1 MADCRRVL
9 ETMVI
14 TPQRIVISGYYG
26 YNNSGDEA
34 VLQSIL
40 TALQEQAE
48 VAGLLL
54 QPVVLSI
61 DPEWTMS
68 TYGVE
73 AVHRMKLGEV
83 RRAIKNSCGLISGG
97 GSLLQDATSSKTIPY
112 YLGVIKLA
120 QWMRKPTFIYSQGV
134 GPVSRGIFHPMI
146 KSVFNQCAYISV
158 RDQESSELLQQM
170 GLQGSKIDVVPD
182 PVMGLQLKN
191 GRKQSNADVQND
203 VDGMNIEK
211 LPVVGISIR
220 YWEKDQKELVK
231 IVEGLQQVM
240 ERQPLHIR
248 FLPFHLPSDVE
259 ASEFMMKLLGDV
271 TATGSR
277 VSICPDIVL
286 PQDMLEEISKCQIV
300 IGMRLHSLIYA
311 ANVQVPMIG
320 VSYDPKIDHFLQRLK
335 LQPVGDTSSL
345 DANKLAAALEQL
357 LSNEEAWREVH
368 AVQINQLKQ
377 EASTPAE
384 RIVEYIASKVII

>member
-1 MADCRRVL
+1 
-9 ETMVI
+9 MVT

-83 RRAIKNSCGLISGG
+83 RQAIKNSCGLISGG
-97 GSLLQDATSSKTIPY
+97 GSLLQDATGSKTIPY

-134 GPVSRGIFHPMI
+134 GPVSRGMFHPMI

-158 RDQESSELLQQM
+158 RDHESSELLQQM
-170 GLQGSKIDVVPD
+170 GVQGSIIDVVPD
-182 PVMGLQLKN
+182 PVMGLQLRN
-191 GRKQSNADVQND
+191 DRMLSNTDVQND
-203 VDGMNIEK
+203 VDAMNHEE
-211 LPVVGISIR
+211 LPIIGISIR
-220 YWEKDQKELVK
+220 YWEKDRKELVK

-240 ERQPLHIR
+240 TRQPLHVR

-259 ASEFMMKLLGDV
+259 ASQFMIDLLGDV
-271 TATGSR
+271 ASKGSR
-277 VSICPDIVL
+277 VSLCSDIVL
-286 PQDMLEEISKCQIV
+286 PQDMLEEISKCQII

-320 VSYDPKIDHFLQRLK
+320 ISYDPKIDHFLQRLE

-345 DANKLAAALEQL
+345 DADKLASALEQL
-357 LSNEEAWREVH
+357 LFHEEAWREVH
-368 AVQINQLKQ
+368 AVQIDQLKQ
-377 EASTPAE
+377 EASTPAK
-384 RIVEYIASKVII
+384 RIVEYIASKVIT